1 VFEFLPN
8 QKLWALAVGIFLNQY
23 DSRTVEYM
31 NLASYFFTNCSRYF
45 LKDLVLLQIMY
56 FLKIREICA
65 RCTNNFH

>member
-31 NLASYFFTNCSRYF
+31 NLASYFFYQLFPLFFERFGAIANNVF
-45 LKDLVLLQIMY
+45 FKDS
-56 FLKIREICA
+56 
-65 RCTNNFH
+65 